1 MIIGQR
7 SNGKTYSVCRHIVEN
22 YFARGERAAYI
33 RRYEEDITPKNI
45 SSLFAPHYDL
55 IKELSGG
62 EYNSVF
68 YRAKEFHL
76 CYIDEDGAITKKDPT
91 AFCVSASINTAEHT
105 KG

>member
-1 MIIGQR
+1 MDSVLI
-7 SNGKTYSVCRHIVEN
+7 GKTYSVCKHIVEN
-22 YFARGERAAYI
+22 YFARGERGAYI
-33 RRYEEDITPKNI
+33 RRWDEDITPKNI

-62 EYNSVF
+62 KYNYVV
-68 YRAKEFHL
+68 YRAKEFRFA
-76 CYIDEDGAITKKDPT
+76 YVNEEGDITEKAPE